1 MFTAYFVEAQWSNQ
15 NYVPPLDEYFRT
27 AVVTAGLF
35 AYTAS
40 MFLGMGEEIA
50 EKNNAFEW
58 LLSRPRIL
66 SATYDI
72 ARLKN
77 DMTSHKGCTFV
88 VASFTQYLLYFAG
101 SVVLLCLKF
110 SLEAKKLCIEF
121 LLHNHKD
128 NKVAT
133 TAYLSMKYMFK
144 SAEE

>member
-1 MFTAYFVEAQWSNQ
+1 MKEMFTAYLVEAQWSNQ

-27 AVVTAGLF
+27 AAVTAGIF

-40 MFLGMGEEIA
+40 IFLGMGEEIA

-77 DMTSHKGCTFV
+77 DMTSHKV
-88 VASFTQYLLYFAG
+88 
-101 SVVLLCLKF
+101 
-110 SLEAKKLCIEF
+110 
-121 LLHNHKD
+121 
-128 NKVAT
+128 
-133 TAYLSMKYMFK
+133 
-144 SAEE
+144 SAIAI